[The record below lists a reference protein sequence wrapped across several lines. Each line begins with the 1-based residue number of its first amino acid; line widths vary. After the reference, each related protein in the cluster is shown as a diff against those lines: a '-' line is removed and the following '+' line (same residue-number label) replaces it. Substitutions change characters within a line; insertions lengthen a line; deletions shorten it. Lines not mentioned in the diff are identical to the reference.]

1 MKLISSFKYALQGA
15 RYFFSRDRNGK
26 IELCF
31 AVLAVALG
39 FVCNISPLE
48 WCAIVL
54 CIGVVI
60 GFEMLNA
67 AIEKI
72 ADFVEPDYNPKIKT
86 IKDVAAGAVLI
97 PAVASLVIG
106 FIIFL
111 PKLLSL
117 FKIV

>member
-1 MKLISSFKYALQGA
+1 MKVISSFKYALQGIL
-15 RYFFSRDRNGK
+15 YFFTRDKNGK

-31 AVLAVALG
+31 AVLAIALG
-39 FVCNISPLE
+39 FVCNISQLE
-48 WCAIVL
+48 WCAIIF
-54 CIGVVI
+54 CIGIVLA
-60 GFEMLNA
+60 FEMLNA

-72 ADFVEPDYNPKIKT
+72 ADFIEPLYNEKIKI

-106 FIIFL
+106 IIIFL

-117 FKIV
+117 FKIS